1 MPIKIFF
8 DFHDIF
14 VDARTAWIKSFIF
27 FNNSQ
32 SIIDDYINKM
42 SKKDICIKYKLD
54 YEKVEEK
61 YREYLKKNS
70 ENILFAQKL
79 ARKYDL
85 SICSLSAKSRLEK
98 DMDKF
103 ALNSLFKEIYSK
115 NDVVSKKEFLM
126 KFANYNFV
134 IYFTHEVKKIEEYEN
149 LVYIPIE
156 YKIDVKILKK
166 YGIMIKNK

>member
-1 MPIKIFF
+1 
-8 DFHDIF
+8 
-14 VDARTAWIKSFIF
+14 
-27 FNNSQ
+27 
-32 SIIDDYINKM
+32 
-42 SKKDICIKYKLD
+42 
-54 YEKVEEK
+54 
-61 YREYLKKNS
+61 
-70 ENILFAQKL
+70 
-79 ARKYDL
+79 
-85 SICSLSAKSRLEK
+85 
-98 DMDKF
+98 MDKF

-166 YGIMIKNK
+166 YGIMINNK